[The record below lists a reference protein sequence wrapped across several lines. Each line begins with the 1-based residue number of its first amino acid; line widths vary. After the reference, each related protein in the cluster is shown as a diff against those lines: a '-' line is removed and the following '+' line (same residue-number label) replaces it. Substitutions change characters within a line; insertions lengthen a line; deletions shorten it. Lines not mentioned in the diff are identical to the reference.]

1 MIPPACTQLYDHL
14 NGVSIC
20 LYVRECNYVRVLC
33 CRRLMHSMNC
43 DIIFHA
49 GSIVC
54 RSVQSI
60 NILRWGAL
68 ESVTQSHWVCMCTII
83 WYMQCIQHASIARMS
98 REDISVHMIAII
110 VFRSHEKLTRQF
122 TEKASERE
130 EGRLRGKL
138 TVHRTI
144 TEYVLCWVSHN

>member
-1 MIPPACTQLYDHL
+1 
-14 NGVSIC
+14 
-20 LYVRECNYVRVLC
+20 
-33 CRRLMHSMNC
+33 
-43 DIIFHA
+43 
-49 GSIVC
+49 
-54 RSVQSI
+54 
-60 NILRWGAL
+60 
-68 ESVTQSHWVCMCTII
+68 
-83 WYMQCIQHASIARMS
+83 MS

-144 TEYVLCWVSHN
+144 TEYVLC